1 MIQDIDRILISE
13 EELQARIAELGKELA
28 ADYCDKEPIFVGV
41 LKGVVNFF
49 TDMVRA
55 TPIRCQYDFL
65 AVSSYGSGTS
75 TSGTV
80 KMLKDV
86 SGDIRGRH
94 VVILEDILDSGLTL
108 KFVTEHL
115 KAMEPASLKICTL
128 LDKPER
134 RKVDVYADYI
144 GFTIPN
150 EFVVGYGLDYQEFY
164 RNLPFVGVLKPEV
177 YQNN

>member
-1 MIQDIDRILISE
+1 MNQDIERVLISE
-13 EELQARIAELGKELA
+13 EQLQARIAELGKELA
-28 ADYCDKEPIFVGV
+28 ADYAGKNPIFLGV
-41 LKGVVNFF
+41 LKGVVMFF

-55 TPIRCQYDFL
+55 TPIPCQFDFL
-65 AVSSYGSGTS
+65 AVSSYRGGTS

-80 KMLKDV
+80 RMQKDV
-86 SGDIRGRH
+86 STDIRGRH
-94 VVILEDILDSGLTL
+94 VVILEDILDTGLTL
-108 KFVTEHL
+108 RFVCDHL
-115 KAMEPASLKICTL
+115 LRMEPASLKICTL

-150 EFVVGYGLDYQEFY
+150 EFVVGYGLDYQEYY

-177 YQNN
+177 YSK